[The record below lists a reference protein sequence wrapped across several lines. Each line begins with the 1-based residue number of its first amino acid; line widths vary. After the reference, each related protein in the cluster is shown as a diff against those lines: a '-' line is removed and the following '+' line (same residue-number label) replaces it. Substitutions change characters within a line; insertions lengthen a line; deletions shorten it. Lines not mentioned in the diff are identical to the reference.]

1 MPYSQITNST
11 SPHHSTNTKEAS
23 KSHELSASVAYDDFN
38 QSSPTQT
45 SHLKT
50 TNSMSDL
57 HSIPRTQW
65 VLHKLQ
71 IQQIISTFR
80 TQTSL
85 TLSSWYLESSNSLGC
100 VIESL
105 VEFAICA
112 TLRTQMSHLNTTN
125 SEWKS
130 SAYQCGLFNTTRWVL
145 HILQIQQVIWTPRT
159 QTSNLKTSNSMSDLH
174 FTNSMKLQILQIQQ
188 VIWTQIQWVTS
199 HYYEFNASSQYRQ
212 PMSRRNTMN

>member
-1 MPYSQITNST
+1 MPHACAGNQANESAKAMPMPYSQITNST

-100 VIESL
+100 VIESSHITHPN
-105 VEFAICA
+105 EPSKYHQ
-112 TLRTQMSHLNTTN
+112 LRMKIVCISMRPLQHNSMSVAHIANSTSHLNTTN
-125 SEWKS
+125 SNE
-130 SAYQCGLFNTTRWVL
+130 
-145 HILQIQQVIWTPRT
+145 
-159 QTSNLKTSNSMSDLH
+159 
-174 FTNSMKLQILQIQQ
+174 
-188 VIWTQIQWVTS
+188 
-199 HYYEFNASSQYRQ
+199 
-212 PMSRRNTMN
+212 